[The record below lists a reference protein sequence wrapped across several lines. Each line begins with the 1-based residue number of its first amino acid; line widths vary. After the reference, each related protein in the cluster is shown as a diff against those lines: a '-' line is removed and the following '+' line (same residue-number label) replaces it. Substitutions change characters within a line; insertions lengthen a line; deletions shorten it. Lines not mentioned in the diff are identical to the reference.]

1 MVTHLSMKLLFS
13 ISLLSIFFFSFAKA
27 QDINN
32 LVARDAV
39 SGNNFSLK
47 DSNYSK
53 GLVLIFHDIDCPFAK
68 MYENRIKEL
77 SANYSSKGF
86 TFSFISPEITG
97 NETSEQALKS
107 FVKDNRLNTKYLM
120 DKEQVW
126 TKFFGIKKIPE
137 VILIVKG
144 ENGAEIAYRG
154 AIDNNP
160 QAEGSVSSRFLEKAI
175 NQILKGEK
183 PVPFQVRA
191 VGCNVR
197 TY

>member
-1 MVTHLSMKLLFS
+1 MKLLFS
-13 ISLLSIFFFSFAKA
+13 ISLLSILLFSMAKA
-27 QDINN
+27 QDMSN

-39 SGNNFSLK
+39 SGSDFSLK
-47 DSNYSK
+47 DANYTK

-68 MYENRIKEL
+68 MYANRIKEL

-86 TFSFISPEITG
+86 TFFYIKPEIKG
-97 NETSEQALKS
+97 NETSEEVIKS
-107 FVKDNRLNTKYLM
+107 FVNENKLNSGYLI
-120 DKEQVW
+120 DEEQVW

-144 ENGAEIAYRG
+144 ENGPEIAFRG

-160 QAEGSVSSRFLEKAI
+160 QAESSVSSRFLEKAI

-183 PVPFQVRA
+183 PAPFQVRA